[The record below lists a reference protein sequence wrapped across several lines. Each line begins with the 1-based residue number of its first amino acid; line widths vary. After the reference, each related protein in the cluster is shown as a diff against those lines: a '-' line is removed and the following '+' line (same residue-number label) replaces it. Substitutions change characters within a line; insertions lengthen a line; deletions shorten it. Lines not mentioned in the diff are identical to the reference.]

1 MNCTL
6 LQELQVL
13 QMLHILATESNCK
26 VATLLPSEVK
36 RTLPCGVEGAQGK
49 CRIVLLEK
57 WKLRGASVCERS
69 MAPPRLQLESSCA
82 TKLGAVRLR
91 LTPGW
96 AGWGTLSRMLSACKG
111 RVLLWLIMRQ
121 ERRQVDV

>member
-49 CRIVLLEK
+49 CRIVLFEK
-57 WKLRGASVCERS
+57 WKLR
-69 MAPPRLQLESSCA
+69 
-82 TKLGAVRLR
+82 
-91 LTPGW
+91 
-96 AGWGTLSRMLSACKG
+96 
-111 RVLLWLIMRQ
+111 
-121 ERRQVDV
+121 ERRSVSAVWRRLAYSRRAAAQPNSEQCDSD